1 MRRSRILIIALTALA
16 LGTGAFVYWR
26 SVMSGAVVPF
36 LLDDPVM
43 GSAADPAAT
52 PHGVAFADPGAAQDA
67 GSGPGTIDAA
77 SALAPR
83 PYRASPAQRQHDQQR
98 LLTAEDRVVLARE
111 FEQRAARG
119 EVDAARA
126 MRDLVNDC
134 DDARMASDPVQRP
147 FFERMADLGDA
158 HAQWVQFSLAHW
170 HAIMPSCERLLGP
183 AAGWPEGVR
192 LAWTERAAALGDP
205 GARLEIGG
213 LTREPG
219 IQRDAVRA
227 ILLEG
232 DPLQWMRYSMSL
244 APHADLDGSL
254 LSPTA
259 FFWAGCAR
267 IPACAADPVAYLY
280 DPASPTGSMAERWMQ
295 AMALWD
301 APRSRAIAEAQARR
315 INEHV
320 AAGRIDRLL
329 PPERKPAGP

>member
-1 MRRSRILIIALTALA
+1 
-16 LGTGAFVYWR
+16 
-26 SVMSGAVVPF
+26 
-36 LLDDPVM
+36 
-43 GSAADPAAT
+43 
-52 PHGVAFADPGAAQDA
+52 
-67 GSGPGTIDAA
+67 
-77 SALAPR
+77 
-83 PYRASPAQRQHDQQR
+83 
-98 LLTAEDRVVLARE
+98 
-111 FEQRAARG
+111 
-119 EVDAARA
+119 
-126 MRDLVNDC
+126 
-134 DDARMASDPVQRP
+134 
-147 FFERMADLGDA
+147 
-158 HAQWVQFSLAHW
+158 
-170 HAIMPSCERLLGP
+170 MPSCERLLGP

-205 GARLEIGG
+205 RARLEIGG

-244 APHADLDGSL
+244 ARHADLDGSL

-280 DPASPTGSMAERWMQ
+280 DPASPTGSMAERWVQ

-320 AAGRIDRLL
+320 AAGRIDRLRRPCLGSTTL
-329 PPERKPAGP
+329 PITRPLLPRAHFRPARPPWRRPPRRPPPPSNPCPHRSRPAQRPTCPRRALSTNASTISSAAPTRTGGHPPGVRRVSIAICGNGCRRNGPSASAVVWLKPSAVCSRLVH